1 MIHLADACALL
12 AYFGQGAHDMTDAGL
27 TAMTGEVIISP
38 ITVWELSRKAA
49 LGKLPPLP
57 TRNCSFSRHLTA
69 LGFQIAPLLW
79 DDAETASSLPPHHKD
94 PMDRMLIATA
104 TRMGVPI
111 ITNDALFAAYI
122 VPTVW

>member
-1 MIHLADACALL
+1 M
-12 AYFGQGAHDMTDAGL
+12 
-27 TAMTGEVIISP
+27 
-38 ITVWELSRKAA
+38 
-49 LGKLPPLP
+49 PPLP
-57 TRNCSFSRHLTA
+57 TRNGSFSRHLTA
-69 LGFQIAPLLW
+69 LGFQIAPLSW